1 MWLWGEQW
9 EEKEKKKKK
18 KVAAIPRW
26 TSFIYRCPPLVH
38 WISTRIEWAIERDA
52 GWQPQSG
59 NRANFRPVRS
69 DSVLLRSTLNFASFL
84 PFFFFFANRKN
95 AKKGKKEKRVE
106 AYFRATRSWNRGIAS
121 LLVTSYIF
129 SLENRE
135 GMVRVATLETPLL
148 PSFLFPSPFHSR
160 AEYTSERK
168 FPAPVTFP
176 EQVVWK
182 VDFWKGREWVK
193 REKFLT
199 VIDSTRRENRAIAL
213 HSLLDT
219 LSDPFGGSSL
229 ATRPSHSTSTCFDS
243 IHPFLLSSVRP

>member
-121 LLVTSYIF
+121 FLVTSYIF

-135 GMVRVATLETPLL
+135 GMVRVATLETPLPLSL
-148 PSFLFPSPFHSR
+148 PLPLSRGIYEREKVSRSCNVSR
-160 AEYTSERK
+160 ASSMESR
-168 FPAPVTFP
+168 FL
-176 EQVVWK
+176 
-182 VDFWKGREWVK
+182 KGSGMGETREI
-193 REKFLT
+193 F
-199 VIDSTRRENRAIAL
+199 NRNR
-213 HSLLDT
+213 LD
-219 LSDPFGGSSL
+219 P
-229 ATRPSHSTSTCFDS
+229 
-243 IHPFLLSSVRP
+243 

>member
-84 PFFFFFANRKN
+84 PFFFFFCQS
-95 AKKGKKEKRVE
+95 KKREEREERETSRSVLSSDSFVKSWHRLSPR
-106 AYFRATRSWNRGIAS
+106 YFVHIFARESRRNGSSGDAWNPASSFPPPSTLARNIRA
-121 LLVTSYIF
+121 
-129 SLENRE
+129 RE
-135 GMVRVATLETPLL
+135 SFPLL
-148 PSFLFPSPFHSR
+148 
-160 AEYTSERK
+160 
-168 FPAPVTFP
+168 
-176 EQVVWK
+176 
-182 VDFWKGREWVK
+182 
-193 REKFLT
+193 
-199 VIDSTRRENRAIAL
+199 
-213 HSLLDT
+213 
-219 LSDPFGGSSL
+219 
-229 ATRPSHSTSTCFDS
+229 
-243 IHPFLLSSVRP
+243 

>member
-18 KVAAIPRW
+18 SRGHS
-26 TSFIYRCPPLVH
+26 TLDLVH
-38 WISTRIEWAIERDA
+38 LPMPATRPLDFHSNRVGHRAGRGMTTTIGKPREFPIPSFSVQRWIS
-52 GWQPQSG
+52 P
-59 NRANFRPVRS
+59 
-69 DSVLLRSTLNFASFL
+69 LSFL
-84 PFFFFFANRKN
+84 FFFFFANRKN

-229 ATRPSHSTSTCFDS
+229 ATRPSPSTSTCFDS

>member
-1 MWLWGEQW
+1 MRWAVGG
-9 EEKEKKKKK
+9 KGKKKKK
-18 KVAAIPRW
+18 KSRPFHAGPRSFTDARHSSIGFPLESSGPSSGTRDDNHNRETARISAPSVPIP
-26 TSFIYRCPPLVH
+26 SFSVQR
-38 WISTRIEWAIERDA
+38 WIS
-52 GWQPQSG
+52 P
-59 NRANFRPVRS
+59 
-69 DSVLLRSTLNFASFL
+69 LSFL
-84 PFFFFFANRKN
+84 FFFFLPIEKTRRK
-95 AKKGKKEKRVE
+95 GRKRNESKRTFERLVRE
-106 AYFRATRSWNRGIAS
+106 IVASPLSSLLRTYFRSRIAKEWFEWRR
-121 LLVTSYIF
+121 LKP
-129 SLENRE
+129 R
-135 GMVRVATLETPLL
+135 
-148 PSFLFPSPFHSR
+148 FLFPSPFHSR

-243 IHPFLLSSVRP
+243 IHPFLLSSIRP

>member
-1 MWLWGEQW
+1 MRWAVGG
-9 EEKEKKKKK
+9 KGKKKKK
-18 KVAAIPRW
+18 KSRPFHAGPRSFTDARHSSIGFPLESSGPSSGTRDDNHNRETARISAPSVPIP
-26 TSFIYRCPPLVH
+26 SFSVQR
-38 WISTRIEWAIERDA
+38 WIS
-52 GWQPQSG
+52 P
-59 NRANFRPVRS
+59 
-69 DSVLLRSTLNFASFL
+69 LSFL
-84 PFFFFFANRKN
+84 FFFFLPIEKTRRK
-95 AKKGKKEKRVE
+95 GRKRNESKRTFERLVRE
-106 AYFRATRSWNRGIAS
+106 IVASPLSSLLRTYFRSRIAKEWFEWRR
-121 LLVTSYIF
+121 LKP
-129 SLENRE
+129 R
-135 GMVRVATLETPLL
+135 
-148 PSFLFPSPFHSR
+148 FLFPSPFHSR

-229 ATRPSHSTSTCFDS
+229 ATRPSPSTSTCFDS
-243 IHPFLLSSVRP
+243 IHPFLLSSIRP

>member
-84 PFFFFFANRKN
+84 PFFFFFLPIEKTRRK
-95 AKKGKKEKRVE
+95 GRKRNESKRTFERLVRE
-106 AYFRATRSWNRGIAS
+106 IVASPLSSLLRTYFRSRIAKEWFEWRRLKS
-121 LLVTSYIF
+121 
-129 SLENRE
+129 R
-135 GMVRVATLETPLL
+135 
-148 PSFLFPSPFHSR
+148 FLFPSPFHSR

-168 FPAPVTFP
+168 FPAPVTFSRASSM
-176 EQVVWK
+176 ESR
-182 VDFWKGREWVK
+182 FLKGSGMGETREI
-193 REKFLT
+193 F
-199 VIDSTRRENRAIAL
+199 NRNR
-213 HSLLDT
+213 LD
-219 LSDPFGGSSL
+219 P
-229 ATRPSHSTSTCFDS
+229 
-243 IHPFLLSSVRP
+243 